1 MTETMTIHRR
11 FQGPPMSGNGGY
23 VCGRLASGID
33 GPASVRLKHPP
44 PLETELHVRR
54 SKDRAELLRENQV
67 LAEARR
73 TTLSIDIPSPP
84 SFAEAVTASHFY
96 RGFTSH
102 PFPGCFVCGP
112 DRQAGDGLR
121 LFPGPTSGPAMV
133 AGPWVPDDSLADP
146 GGGIQTEF
154 LWAALDCP
162 GAFSFEWP
170 PGGTVLLG
178 EMAASIE
185 GSIQSGEKCVV
196 IGWEQTQDG
205 RKHHTGTAIFN
216 AAGICIGKARATWF
230 EIGEMT

>member
-1 MTETMTIHRR
+1 MTESIAIHHR
-11 FQGPPMSGNGGY
+11 FQGPPMSANGGY
-23 VCGRLASGID
+23 VCGRLASGIE
-33 GPASVRLKHPP
+33 GPATVRLNHPP
-44 PLETELHVRR
+44 PLETELFVRR
-54 SKDRAELLRENQV
+54 NQDRTELLNGNQV

-73 TTLSIDIPSPP
+73 TTLSIDVPPPP

-112 DRQAGDGLR
+112 DRKAGDGLR
-121 LFPGPTSGPAMV
+121 LFPGPTSGRPMV
-133 AGPWVPDDSLADP
+133 AGPWIPDDSLADP
-146 GGGIQTEF
+146 GGVIQTEF

-178 EMAASIE
+178 EMAALIE

-196 IGWEQTQDG
+196 IGWEMTQEG
-205 RKHHTGTAIFN
+205 RKHHTGTAIFT

-230 EIGEMT
+230 KIGGAT